1 MTSPLHL
8 LIMAGGASSR
18 MKKSLAQYDLDQST
32 KDEAQKHHK
41 CLIPLGEKKRPLL
54 YYHLRQAKKVGISE
68 VTIITPMENSGFT
81 DFLAT
86 EMVQEAFGDLKI
98 KLVQQELAAG
108 LAKPLGTADAIQQAM
123 DKNEVLKEHAFV
135 VLNGDNLYSI
145 KSLQLLFS
153 SPKKQ
158 NALIGY
164 DRNGLNFPTERIQKF
179 AVLQTDTNHYL
190 RDIVEK
196 PTLRIVE
203 KVKDHRGII
212 RVSMNIFR
220 LYGPTIYPYLKHCP
234 IHPERQEKELPTA
247 VKRCVQEDPT
257 AFLMYP
263 LSEHVPDLTAAGDIA
278 TMTTQL
284 DSF

>member
-18 MKKSLAQYDLDQST
+18 MKKSLAQYDVDQST
-32 KDEAQKHHK
+32 KDKAQKHHK

-54 YYHLRQAKKVGISE
+54 YYHLRQAKKIGVNE
-68 VTIITPMENSGFT
+68 VTIITPMDNGGFT

-86 EMVQEAFGDLKI
+86 GMVQEAFGDLKI
-98 KLVQQELAAG
+98 KLVQQDRAAG
-108 LAKPLGTADAIQQAM
+108 AAKPLGTADAIQQAM
-123 DKNEVLKEHAFV
+123 DKNEALKEHAFV

-153 SPKKQ
+153 SPEKQ

-164 DRNGLNFPTERIQKF
+164 DRNGLNFPTARIQKF

-190 RDIVEK
+190 QDILEK
-196 PTLRIVE
+196 PTLETVE
-203 KVKDHRGII
+203 KVKDHRGTI

-220 LYGPTIYPYLKHCP
+220 LYGPTIYPYLKRCP
-234 IHPERQEKELPTA
+234 IHPERHEKELPTA
-247 VKRCVQEDPT
+247 VKHCVQDNPT

-263 LSEHVPDLTAAGDIA
+263 LCEHVPDLTAVEDIA
-278 TMTTQL
+278 VMATQL
-284 DSF
+284 D